1 MLRPVIP
8 LSRRHLLGAAA
19 GSLMLGRAAHADGQ
33 LLELSSRPE
42 NYEAPLEA
50 LGTRITP
57 LSAFYIRSHFAR
69 PTVDPAAWRLTLDGL
84 AGRPRTFSLAD
95 LARYPQ
101 TTVEAVLQC
110 AGNGRALF
118 RPRMPGVQWTR
129 GAMGNATWTG
139 VRLKVL
145 LAESKPASAA
155 RFVTLRGADAPL
167 LPATPAFVRS
177 IPLDRALHEDTLI
190 ATHMNGAPLTP
201 SHGAPARVVVPGWV
215 GDDWVKWITRITLG
229 AEEDPSFFTATA
241 YRFPSPP
248 GAPGE
253 AIPPARMKP
262 MSWMNTKSVI
272 TSPAHGAVVR
282 PGKVEVVGVAFSGP
296 AAIARVEVL
305 SAGEAIEAALEGQPT
320 RYGWR
325 VFRAAVPVEAGR
337 VAIGARATDGAGGTQ
352 PDEPVWNPSG
362 YLHNAV
368 HRVELEVR
376 A

>member
-1 MLRPVIP
+1 MPS

-19 GSLMLGRAAHADGQ
+19 GSLILGRTTEARADGE

-50 LGTRITP
+50 LGARITP
-57 LSAFYIRSHFAR
+57 LSSFYIRSHFGR
-69 PTVDPAAWRLTLDGL
+69 PTIDPRAWRLTIDGL
-84 AGRPRTFSLAD
+84 AGKPRQVSLAE

-101 TTVEAVLQC
+101 TTIEAVLQC

-139 VRLKVL
+139 VKLATL
-145 LAESKPASAA
+145 LGEAQPDPAA
-155 RFVTLRGADAPL
+155 RFITLRGADAPL
-167 LPATPAFVRS
+167 LPATPSFVRS
-177 IPLDRALHEDTLI
+177 LPLDRGLHPDTLI

-215 GDDWVKWITRITLG
+215 GDDWVKWIARVTLS
-229 AEEDPSFFTATA
+229 AEEDPSFFMATG

-272 TSPAHGAVVR
+272 TSPPSGAVVAA
-282 PGKVEVVGVAFSGP
+282 GAVEVVGVAFSGP
-296 AAIARVEVL
+296 AAIERVEVQ
-305 SAGEAIEAALEGQPT
+305 ARGAAPVVARLEGEPT

-325 VFRAAVPVEAGR
+325 VFRASVPVVAGR
-337 VAIGARATDGAGGTQ
+337 VQIGARAIDAAGGTQ

-368 HRVELEVR
+368 HSVELEVR
-376 A
+376 S